1 MKILCVG
8 KTKQS
13 FIKDGIE
20 EYEKRLRLYDPVQWL
35 MVPDVKLSKSHT
47 VDQVKAQE
55 AAIIL
60 KHLSARDVVIALDE
74 RGTQFSSVAFAAQLE
89 KLQVQGPLVFIIGG
103 VYGLDP
109 AVRKRANLV
118 LGFSRFTFTHQM
130 IRLLLVEQIYRA
142 HTILHGK
149 TYHY

>member
-8 KTKQS
+8 KTKQP
-13 FIKDGIE
+13 FIIDGIR

-35 MVPDVKLSKSHT
+35 VVPDVKLNKSSS
-47 VDQVKAQE
+47 VEQVKKQE

-60 KHLSARDVVIALDE
+60 KHLAPRDVVVALDE
-74 RGTQFSSVAFAAQLE
+74 RGTQFASVDFAKKLE
-89 KLQVQGPLVFIIGG
+89 ALQVQGPLVFVIGG
-103 VYGLDP
+103 VYGLDA
-109 AVRKRANLV
+109 AVCQRANLV
-118 LGFSRFTFTHQM
+118 LGFSSFTFTHQM